1 MEQSTLNF
9 IYFLALVGALFFAVF
24 LAKALWALIKSILPE
39 KNYSLRYGP
48 NTWAIV
54 TGGSDG
60 IGLGF
65 CEELAKLGF
74 NICMI
79 ARNRDKMHDAL
90 EQIKITCDEKIQTE
104 CIVADFS

>member
-9 IYFLALVGALFFAVF
+9 IYFLAIVGGLFFAIF
-24 LAKALWALIKSILPE
+24 LAKILWALVKGLLPS
-39 KNYSLRYGP
+39 KNFPERYGA
-48 NTWAIV
+48 NTWAVV

-65 CEELAKLGF
+65 CEEFAALGF

-79 ARNRDKMHDAL
+79 ARNEAKMDNAL
-90 EQIKITCDEKIQTE
+90 AKIRE
-104 CIVADFS
+104 